1 MMIVTMTE
9 EEITETTTGGKI
21 TEVQDK
27 IELTSHVN
35 INKEEVRENPW

>member
-9 EEITETTTGGKI
+9 EEITETTTGEKI